1 MYRSRLKDN
10 IILYITQFKE
20 EPDDRLVLPTKPSK
34 QNHYI
39 NSQSSTLL
47 VFKKTGITLKKKRMS
62 MSEKVRNLCHQ
73 QV

>member
-1 MYRSRLKDN
+1 MMINMYRSRLKDN

-20 EPDDRLVLPTKPSK
+20 EPDDGLVLPTKTSK

-47 VFKKTGITLKKKRMS
+47 VFKK
-62 MSEKVRNLCHQ
+62 NLMIKDRDYSKEETYEY
-73 QV
+73 V